1 MAIRLLGNDIEINGE
16 KVARILDIR
25 QTLMEDLEAYIDKAD
40 TYDDIDDELSKV
52 KSDLSLQFLN
62 YQHLQ
67 SNSQDFIDSAFQ
79 RGYREGKSDANS
91 NYPGEKG

>member
-1 MAIRLLGNDIEINGE
+1 MRIKIIGNDIEIDGE

-79 RGYREGKSDANS
+79 RGYREGKDDAAT
-91 NYPGEKG
+91 